1 MGDEKRAIIPLGLEI
16 IAAPPELPYLG
27 LEKQTLLLRYCL
39 YYSADLRSEK
49 RSEESGKL
57 KRSTGSSY

>member
-27 LEKQTLLLRYCL
+27 LEKQTLLLRY
-39 YYSADLRSEK
+39 YSADLRSEK